1 MKTPIIVNLAG
12 IHKEPDPEQLKE
24 NAIQEHA
31 KHEAEMHE
39 HYISVRREQLS
50 MYDNDVEKKNRRAE
64 QLCRYCYY
72 TGKYAMAGQAFT
84 DALCVDCGKQ
94 MTFATTSTDWL
105 CPDCAKKRNLC
116 KHCGAEMD

>member
-12 IHKEPDPEQLKE
+12 IYKEPDPEQVKE
-24 NAIQEHA
+24 NAIQENA

-39 HYISVRREQLS
+39 HYISAYRERLS
-50 MYDNDVEKKNRRAE
+50 MYDNDAEKKERRAE

-72 TGKYAMAGQAFT
+72 TGKYAMAGQAFRYT
-84 DALCVDCGKQ
+84 LCVDCGKQ
-94 MTFATTSTDWL
+94 MTFATTSTDRL